1 MSYIDDVL
9 GGIINEGKGLVRG
22 YVNDALDP
30 IGELLIDALQ
40 ALGLL
45 DSLESEWQKFEREEL
60 ASYKGSF
67 SPEEL
72 KSQYQDAMTELLN
85 DYVADKPNL
94 NTPWADDFGGR
105 LKKFQDSQG
114 LDANGVF
121 SLGSEKPLPRVSL
134 RPLWRHQVPAGAS
147 IETKEIVLMQRRKE
161 SEFLTEKLKGMTY
174 QSRKFLENLNTSA
187 NILLSGRDE
196 GYRHN
201 HKLELMGKLDFSFP
215 NSAFKHDKD
224 PTAAGASDEIFV
236 DGETFNVFP
245 IPFFE
250 NPKIS
255 ESRAATY
262 AENSIIN
269 RNEPYKIWMGAKGK
283 QVSLD
288 FNISMTHLL
297 TFATTQFNDIIL
309 KSVHSKVMR
318 DVIMDNLRKQNIAKG
333 LDDFGDTDGDFGGF
347 GKNDFYNTRSESFY
361 NVTNSIL
368 NDVNNNSG
376 LGYNENRRAQI
387 IVYTVYLLD
396 MIRASVIGSTK
407 WNPESPAYGKRLAH
421 PPITFLTFGAL
432 YYQEPFIVKS
442 YDITFDGKNGYE
454 ELSLLPR
461 TINIKLKLESYDQ
474 LLNSQSYQGLSKRY
488 QLGT

>member
-105 LKKFQDSQG
+105 LKKFQDSHG

-134 RPLWRHQVPAGAS
+134 RPLWRHQVPNGAS
-147 IETKEIVLMQRRKE
+147 IETKEIVLMQRRIE
-161 SEFLTEKLKGMTY
+161 SELITDKLKGITY
-174 QSRKFLENLNTSA
+174 QSRKFLENLNTSS
-187 NILLSGRDE
+187 NELLSGRDE

-297 TFATTQFNDIIL
+297 TFATTQFNDIIS

-333 LDDFGDTDGDFGGF
+333 VDDFGDTDSFFGGF

-368 NDVNNNSG
+368 NDANNNSG
-376 LGYNENRRAQI
+376 LGNNENRRAQI

>member
-147 IETKEIVLMQRRKE
+147 IEIKEIVLMQRRKE
-161 SEFLTEKLKGMTY
+161 SEVLTEKLKGMTY
-174 QSRKFLENLNTSA
+174 QSRKFLENFNTSA
-187 NILLSGRDE
+187 QELISGRDE

-215 NSAFKHDKD
+215 NSAFRGEKD
-224 PTAAGASDEIFV
+224 PTAEGASDEIFV

-269 RNEPYKIWMGAKGK
+269 RNEPYKIWMGAKSK

-309 KSVHSKVMR
+309 KSVHSEAMR
-318 DVIMDNLRKQNIAKG
+318 DIIMANLKKQNSERA
-333 LDDFGDTDGDFGGF
+333 LDDFEDNFEGF
-347 GKNDFYNTRSESFY
+347 LNDSSYNAAGESFY

-368 NDVNNNSG
+368 NNIDNESG
-376 LGYNENRRAQI
+376 LGNNENRRAQI

-396 MIRASVIGSTK
+396 MIRSSVIGSTK

-454 ELSLLPR
+454 ALSLLPR

-474 LLNSQSYQGLSKRY
+474 LLGSQAHQGLSKRY
-488 QLGT
+488 GTFILGN